1 MSLFLVVPRGGPGGE
16 RAAQL
21 ARIVG
26 AVELSKSRVM
36 EVLAMFRGEAG
47 GPPFSLGTWSFLEVA
62 EAHPDRLSE
71 LSRFMKERVE
81 AEGVALVDLD
91 ERLFSVSEVQQ
102 AATGL
107 GLSFELVAIVKDPG
121 RQPLALT
128 RDYQDLLEA
137 ITALGGRNVSMG
149 QIVQHVGEP
158 PEKVRPRLRLLMQWG
173 RIVRTGRQGGA
184 RYSLA
189 GEEER

>member
-1 MSLFLVVPRGGPGGE
+1 MSLFLVVPQEGQGGE

-26 AVELSKSRVM
+26 AVRLSASRAK
-36 EVLAMFRGEAG
+36 EVLALFRGEAG

-81 AEGVALVDLD
+81 TEGVALVDLD

-107 GLSFELVAIVKDPG
+107 GLSFELVAIVKHLGKEPG
-121 RQPLALT
+121 K
-128 RDYQDLLEA
+128 E
-137 ITALGGRNVSMG
+137 G
-149 QIVQHVGEP
+149 
-158 PEKVRPRLRLLMQWG
+158 K
-173 RIVRTGRQGGA
+173 
-184 RYSLA
+184 
-189 GEEER
+189 